1 MFYRRI
7 VLLCRMATI
16 MAHPDIN
23 EETLIAYLKGELGTE
38 QTAAVEAWYEASEE
52 NRKKLGEIYYIL
64 YVNDRINDTADIDV
78 EKALRQVKSRM
89 LGRRAPLRRIVVR
102 LAAAAA
108 ALLIV
113 GTAGLMTFSFA
124 KRMAQPVTVY
134 TDLGERSQAV
144 LPDGTKVWLNSSSRI
159 EYATTLFSR
168 KRRVK
173 MEGEAYFE
181 VEHDPHAPFI
191 VSTNGL
197 DIEVLGTRFN
207 VRNDESEHRV
217 TTVLLEGAVRA
228 SAEED
233 KNSAVR
239 LRPAQQL
246 VFDTRTHDMQLSD
259 CPTAENSI
267 VWIDGRFH
275 FEHQTFA
282 EIVGELNRYYN
293 VEIRFLDDSL
303 REMRFSGDFSVQDG
317 IYHIMSVLQLT
328 YKFNYRIVGTDIEIF
343 ANAK

>member
-1 MFYRRI
+1 M
-7 VLLCRMATI
+7 T
-16 MAHPDIN
+16 HSDIN
-23 EETLIAYLKGELGTE
+23 EETLIAYLKGELDPA
-38 QTAAVEAWYEASEE
+38 QTAAVEAWYDASEE
-52 NRKKLGEIYYIL
+52 NRKMLGDIYYIL

-78 EKALRQVKSRM
+78 EKALRQIKRRM
-89 LGRRAPLRRIVVR
+89 KGRQAPMRRLVVR

-108 ALLIV
+108 VLLVI
-113 GTAGLMTFSFA
+113 GGAGLATFSLA
-124 KRMAQPVTVY
+124 KRMAQPVTVF

-159 EYATTLFSR
+159 EYSTPLFSR

-181 VEHDPHAPFI
+181 VEHNPHAPFI

-207 VRNDESEHRV
+207 IRNDESEHRV
-217 TTVLLEGAVRA
+217 TTVLLEGAVKA
-228 SAEED
+228 SAEENRE
-233 KNSAVR
+233 KAVH
-239 LRPAQQL
+239 LHPAQQL

-259 CPTAENSI
+259 CPAAENSI
-267 VWIDGRFH
+267 VWIDGRFR
-275 FEHQTFA
+275 FEHQTFG
-282 EIVGELNRYYN
+282 EIVSELNRYYN

-343 ANAK
+343 ANTK